1 MNWIIYA
8 VACVILYGIMQFFI
22 KLAST
27 GSNPFVASMIF
38 ISVQFVAQIILGSY
52 FISKSDLDISSD
64 NIKYGIVG
72 GIAAAIATILFF
84 MALKQAPLSKVVP
97 VVNMNVVVGVFLGMI
112 FLKDVMN
119 TRIAAGIVL
128 AVMSIYLLTNS
139 S

>member
-8 VACVILYGIMQFFI
+8 IACVILYGIMQFFI

-27 GSNPFVASMIF
+27 GSNPVVSSMIF
-38 ISVQFVAQIILGSY
+38 ISVQFVAQIILGAY

-64 NIKYGIVG
+64 NIKYGIAG
-72 GIAAAIATILFF
+72 GIAAAIATILLF
-84 MALKQAPLSKVVP
+84 MALKQAPLSRVLP
-97 VVNMNVVVGVFLGMI
+97 VVNMNVVVGVFLGVI